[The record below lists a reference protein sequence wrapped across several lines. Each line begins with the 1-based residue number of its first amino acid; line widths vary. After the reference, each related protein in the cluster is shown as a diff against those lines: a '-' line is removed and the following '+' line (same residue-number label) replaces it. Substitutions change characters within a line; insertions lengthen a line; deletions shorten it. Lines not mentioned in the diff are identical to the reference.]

1 MTKFITLDALKVF
14 LREIKRHIALAVR
27 QQVDVTYAEL
37 VELRDNAKLI
47 AGCLY
52 RITDYVTK
60 VYSASGFERSAEHPF
75 DIIVR
80 ALSENT
86 LAEEAYV
93 APRKGDEYFVNANLN
108 AWKVWY
114 CLDNDVTKYTW
125 ADVTNGKGVIYRMI
139 DEWQNDMPYDFK
151 NVQYRRY
158 RVNDD
163 SPNGELADLDGH
175 WLAWSETDSPNNLSV
190 TSEFVWCY
198 TFNHFKLDED
208 GIAISQ
214 IPYDATVYFYEK
226 DVDFEGGGYSI
237 AGGVENNRMYARSCT
252 VYIDDTIG
260 NIGQALTNIVCHTY
274 NNWDV
279 SDGQSDMKS
288 VKSNIW
294 RPGCYDI
301 TSLGKFTAN
310 KLGEANHSCVYGYGF
325 ANITFG
331 NSCGSLTFG
340 NGCSD
345 MTFGNNNRYLTF
357 GNDCFEMTFGNNNRY
372 LTFGNNN
379 RYLTFGNNNYY
390 LTFGNDC
397 FEMTFGNICN
407 NLTFGNN
414 NYYLTFGNNNY
425 YLTFGN
431 SCGSLTFGNN
441 NRYLT
446 FGNDCWRLTFGN
458 YCYWMTF
465 GNNVHNGTVLDGVS
479 NLEILGAENS
489 NEAVQNFV
497 ILTGTSPSDN
507 KKAVVPFEKGKK
519 YTQMAGINSAGNL
532 AVWIPADVA

>member
-114 CLDNDVTKYTW
+114 CLENDVTKYTW

-158 RVNDD
+158 RVNDA
-163 SPNGELADLDGH
+163 SPKGELADLDGH
-175 WLAWSETDSPNNLSV
+175 WLAWSETDRPNNLSV

-198 TFNHFKLDED
+198 TFNHFKLDEE

-237 AGGVENNRMYARSCT
+237 AGGVEKNRMYARSCT
-252 VYIDDTIG
+252 VYIDDMIG

-279 SDGQSDMKS
+279 SDNQSDMKS

-301 TSLGKFTAN
+301 TSLGKFVAN
-310 KLGEANHSCVYGYGF
+310 KIGEANHSCVYGYGF
-325 ANITFG
+325 AN
-331 NSCGSLTFG
+331 
-340 NGCSD
+340 
-345 MTFGNNNRYLTF
+345 MTFGNY
-357 GNDCFEMTFGNNNRY
+357 CYWMTFGNNNRY

-379 RYLTFGNNNYY
+379 YSLTFGNGCSDM
-390 LTFGNDC
+390 TFGNSC
-397 FEMTFGNICN
+397 GLLTFGNICN

-414 NYYLTFGNNNY
+414 NYS
-425 YLTFGN
+425 LTFGN
-431 SCGSLTFGNN
+431 SCGL
-441 NRYLT
+441 L
-446 FGNDCWRLTFGN
+446 
-458 YCYWMTF
+458 TF

-489 NEAVQNFV
+489 SEAVQNFV

-507 KKAVVPFEKGKK
+507 KKAVVPFEKGKS

>member
-1 MTKFITLDALKVF
+1 MTKFITLDAVKVF
-14 LREIKRHIALAVR
+14 LREIKRYIALAVR

-37 VELRDNAKLI
+37 AELRDNAKLI
-47 AGCLY
+47 AGRLY

-93 APRKGDEYFVNANLN
+93 APHKGDEYFANANLN

-125 ADVTNGKGVIYRMI
+125 ADVANGKGVIYRMI

-158 RVNDD
+158 RVNDA
-163 SPNGELADLDGH
+163 SPKGELADLDGH
-175 WLAWSETDSPNNLSV
+175 WLAWSETDLPNNLSV

-198 TFNHFKLDED
+198 TFNHFKLDEE

-237 AGGVENNRMYARSCT
+237 AGGVEKNRMYARSCT
-252 VYIDDTIG
+252 VYIDDMIG

-279 SDGQSDMKS
+279 SENQSDMKS

-325 ANITFG
+325 AN
-331 NSCGSLTFG
+331 
-340 NGCSD
+340 
-345 MTFGNNNRYLTF
+345 MTF
-357 GNDCFEMTFGNNNRY
+357 GNDCER
-372 LTFGNNN
+372 L
-379 RYLTFGNNNYY
+379 
-390 LTFGNDC
+390 
-397 FEMTFGNICN
+397 TFGNICN
-407 NLTFGNN
+407 NLTFGNDCFDMTFGNN
-414 NYYLTFGNNNY
+414 NYSLTFGNNNY
-425 YLTFGN
+425 SLTFGNNNHDMTFGNGCWYLTFGNYCYWMTFGNGCWYLTFGN
-431 SCGSLTFGNN
+431 SCGSLTFGNICN
-441 NRYLT
+441 NL
-446 FGNDCWRLTFGN
+446 
-458 YCYWMTF
+458 TF

-489 NEAVQNFV
+489 SEAVQNFV

-507 KKAVVPFEKGKK
+507 KKAVVPFEKGKS

>member
-37 VELRDNAKLI
+37 AELRDNAKLI
-47 AGCLY
+47 AGRLY

-93 APRKGDEYFVNANLN
+93 APHKGDEYFANANLN

-125 ADVTNGKGVIYRMI
+125 ADVANGKGVIYRMI

-158 RVNDD
+158 RVNDA
-163 SPNGELADLDGH
+163 SPKGELADLDGH
-175 WLAWSETDSPNNLSV
+175 WLAWSETDLPNNLSV

-198 TFNHFKLDED
+198 TFNHFKLDEE

-237 AGGVENNRMYARSCT
+237 AGGVEKNRMYARSCT
-252 VYIDDTIG
+252 VYIDDMIG

-279 SDGQSDMKS
+279 SDNQSDMKS

-294 RPGCYDI
+294 RLGCYDI

-325 ANITFG
+325 ANMTFGNGCNGMTFGNGCWYLTFGNICNNLTFGNYCYWMTFG

-340 NGCSD
+340 NNNHDMTFGNDCWRLTFGNDCSD

-357 GNDCFEMTFGNNNRY
+357 GNDCSYMTFGNNNY
-372 LTFGNNN
+372 
-379 RYLTFGNNNYY
+379 
-390 LTFGNDC
+390 
-397 FEMTFGNICN
+397 
-407 NLTFGNN
+407 
-414 NYYLTFGNNNY
+414 
-425 YLTFGN
+425 
-431 SCGSLTFGNN
+431 SL
-441 NRYLT
+441 
-446 FGNDCWRLTFGN
+446 
-458 YCYWMTF
+458 TF

-479 NLEILGAENS
+479 YLEILGAENS

-507 KKAVVPFEKGKK
+507 KKAVVPFEKGKS

>member
-93 APRKGDEYFVNANLN
+93 APHKGDEYFVNANLN

-310 KLGEANHSCVYGYGF
+310 RMGEANHSCVYGYGF

-340 NGCSD
+340 N
-345 MTFGNNNRYLTF
+345 
-357 GNDCFEMTFGNNNRY
+357 DCRR

-379 RYLTFGNNNYY
+379 RYLTFGNNDHDM
-390 LTFGNDC
+390 TFGNDC
-397 FEMTFGNICN
+397 FDM
-407 NLTFGNN
+407 TFGNN
-414 NYYLTFGNNNY
+414 NY
-425 YLTFGN
+425 
-431 SCGSLTFGNN
+431 S
-441 NRYLT
+441 
-446 FGNDCWRLTFGN
+446 LTFGN

-465 GNNVHNGTVLDGVS
+465 GNGCWYLTFGNICNNLTFGNCCNGMTFGNDCSDMTFGNNVQNGTVLDGVS

-489 NEAVQNFV
+489 SEAVRNFV

-507 KKAVVPFEKGKK
+507 KKAVVPFEKGKS

-532 AVWIPADVA
+532 AVWIPANVA

>member
-47 AGCLY
+47 AGRLY

-80 ALSENT
+80 ALSKNT

-93 APRKGDEYFVNANLN
+93 APHKGDEYFANANLN

-175 WLAWSETDSPNNLSV
+175 WLAWSETDRPNNLSV

-237 AGGVENNRMYARSCT
+237 TGGVENNRMYARSCS
-252 VYIDDTIG
+252 VYIDDMIG

-279 SDGQSDMKS
+279 SDGKSDMKS

-301 TSLGKFTAN
+301 TSLGKFVAN
-310 KLGEANHSCVYGYGF
+310 KMGEANHSCVYGYGF

-340 NGCSD
+340 NICNNLTFGNDCSY

-357 GNDCFEMTFGNNNRY
+357 GNGCNGMTFGN
-372 LTFGNNN
+372 GCSDM
-379 RYLTFGNNNYY
+379 
-390 LTFGNDC
+390 TFGND
-397 FEMTFGNICN
+397 
-407 NLTFGNN
+407 
-414 NYYLTFGNNNY
+414 NY
-425 YLTFGN
+425 
-431 SCGSLTFGNN
+431 SLTFGNN
-441 NRYLT
+441 NHDMTFGNYCYWMT

-458 YCYWMTF
+458 GCWCLTF

-507 KKAVVPFEKGKK
+507 KKAVVPFEKGKS

>member
-47 AGCLY
+47 AGRLY

-93 APRKGDEYFVNANLN
+93 APRKGDEYFANANLN

-158 RVNDD
+158 RVNDA
-163 SPNGELADLDGH
+163 SPKGELADLDGH
-175 WLAWSETDSPNNLSV
+175 WLAWSETDLPNNLSV

-198 TFNHFKLDED
+198 TFNHFKLDEE

-237 AGGVENNRMYARSCT
+237 AGGVEKNRMYARSCT
-252 VYIDDTIG
+252 VYIDDMIG

-279 SDGQSDMKS
+279 SDNQSDMKS

-325 ANITFG
+325 AN
-331 NSCGSLTFG
+331 
-340 NGCSD
+340 
-345 MTFGNNNRYLTF
+345 
-357 GNDCFEMTFGNNNRY
+357 
-372 LTFGNNN
+372 
-379 RYLTFGNNNYY
+379 
-390 LTFGNDC
+390 
-397 FEMTFGNICN
+397 MTFGNICN

-414 NYYLTFGNNNY
+414 NYSLTFGNDCSDMTFGNNNHDM
-425 YLTFGN
+425 TFGN

-441 NRYLT
+441 NHDMTFGNYCYWMTFGNGCNGMTFGNGCWYLT

-458 YCYWMTF
+458 NNYSLTF

-507 KKAVVPFEKGKK
+507 KKAVVPFEKGKS